1 MIKKILFI
9 FIFFSIIP
17 IWYWCKYTSEI
28 SQCSS
33 EVEKFL
39 PKDWSGF
46 IWIWSSIKWFDDF
59 VCLQAPP
66 EIRIAQIAMDMNF
79 REIDEEVDEY
89 LENLESNKDL
99 FFWNEAQLN
108 YYQWVNYI
116 YDKANEFEEKY
127 KAACRKS
134 IEELWECTKNMLYDD
149 SDKQSSIG
157 VNEAIKYLWDWKWWW
172 WECYKLV
179 EIKTDI
185 LSSVSYNILLLN
197 QQSVQKDQQTLYEQE
212 TRTKYNKIL
221 DIMMINLGYIERIWQ
236 KTPSFTKNPL

>member
-1 MIKKILFI
+1 MLKKILFI
-9 FIFFSIIP
+9 LIFFCFIP
-17 IWYWCKYTSEI
+17 ISYWCKYLWEI
-28 SQCSS
+28 EQCNS
-33 EVEKFL
+33 EVKKFL
-39 PKDWSGF
+39 PKDGWKF

-79 REIDEEVDEY
+79 REIDKEVDEY
-89 LENLESNKDL
+89 LENLESNKNM
-99 FFWNEAQLN
+99 FFWNDSQLN

-116 YDKANEFEEKY
+116 YDKVNEFEEKY
-127 KAACRKS
+127 IEACKIS
-134 IEELWECTKNMLYDD
+134 IEESWECTKNLLYDNAEQ
-149 SDKQSSIG
+149 QSSIG
-157 VNEAIKYLWDWKWWW
+157 VGEIIKYLWDWKWGW

-179 EIKTDI
+179 KIKSDI

-212 TRTKYNKIL
+212 TRTKYNKII